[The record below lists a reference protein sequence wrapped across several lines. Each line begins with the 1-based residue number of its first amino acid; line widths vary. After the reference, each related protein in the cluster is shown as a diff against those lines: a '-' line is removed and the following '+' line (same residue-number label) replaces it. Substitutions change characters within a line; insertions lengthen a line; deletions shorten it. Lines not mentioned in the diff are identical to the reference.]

1 MERTKPESTE
11 SAQAGGRETATDD
24 ARSLNRRDRRALK
37 AIDRK
42 IGSLDEQIAAREAA
56 GEE

>member
-1 MERTKPESTE
+1 MDRKQPESTE

-24 ARSLNRRDRRALK
+24 ARTLNRRDRRALK

-42 IGSLDEQIAAREAA
+42 ISGLDAQIAAREAA

>member
-1 MERTKPESTE
+1 MDRKKKETAD
-11 SAQAGGRETATDD
+11 SAQAAARETADD

-42 IGSLDEQIAAREAA
+42 ISSLDAQIAAREAA

>member
-1 MERTKPESTE
+1 MDRKQKETAD
-11 SAQAGGRETATDD
+11 SAQAAARETADD

-42 IGSLDEQIAAREAA
+42 ISSLDAKIAAREAA